1 MHNIEDILKTFET
14 AQITTN
20 RSILNNEIY
29 AKVTATKTNINR
41 LQPVGFVVIILIIFN
56 VVVYNLLNKNEALEN
71 NKTYSKADVYREL
84 SNELLVNPSQ
94 HK

>member
-14 AQITTN
+14 AQITAT
-20 RSILNNEIY
+20 SSVLNNEMY
-29 AKVTATKTNINR
+29 AKVTATKTNKNKF
-41 LQPVGFVVIILIIFN
+41 QPIGLAVILLIVFN
-56 VVVYNLLNKNEALEN
+56 VAVYNSLNKNEALEN
-71 NKTYSKADVYREL
+71 NKTYSKAEIFREL